1 MYFIKNLVVFLCLLL
16 ISLPGQARIPRDC
29 VIVLHGM
36 GRTERSM
43 SKIEDRLQEAEY
55 LVWNHKY
62 ESTSETI
69 ASLSESSIGDGLR
82 FCALK
87 QAEKVHFVTHSLGGI
102 LVRNYLQDKEI
113 DNLGRIVMLAPPN
126 RGSEVVDALREYR
139 LYGVVMGPAG
149 LALGTG
155 SDSLPNQLKPISGEI
170 GVIAGNST
178 SDPWF
183 SPIIPGEDDGK
194 VSVERAKLEE
204 MKDFLVVDSGHT
216 SIMRDDEVIDQ
227 ILYFLQ
233 EGKFNLQLPSRDS
246 SDYEGR

>member
-1 MYFIKNLVVFLCLLL
+1 MYFIKNLVVFLSLLL
-16 ISLPGQARIPRDC
+16 VSLPAQAREPRDC

-43 SKIEDRLQEAEY
+43 SKIEDRLQEAGY
-55 LVWNHKY
+55 LVWNHHY
-62 ESTSETI
+62 ESTSGTI
-69 ASLSESSIGDGLR
+69 ASLSESAIGDGLR

-87 QAEKVHFVTHSLGGI
+87 QVEKVHFVTHSLGGI
-102 LVRNYLQDKEI
+102 LVRHYLQDKEI

-126 RGSEVVDALREYR
+126 RGSEVVDTLREYR
-139 LYGVVMGPAG
+139 LYGVAMGPAG
-149 LALGTG
+149 MALGTG

-216 SIMRDDEVIDQ
+216 FIMRDDEVIDQ

-233 EGKFNLQLPSRDS
+233 EGKFNPQLLSRDS
-246 SDYEGR
+246 LDYGGR